1 MTGDEHG
8 PPGSVADLIR
18 ARMGELS
25 PGERKA
31 ARALLSAYPVA
42 GLETVAELAERAG
55 VSPPTVVRFVS
66 RLGFPGYPTFQRTL
80 KREVHARMGSPLEQ
94 YAQEREVPTG
104 ADLLPFLAT
113 TYARAVTT
121 SFRELPTSEFSRA
134 VDLLCQ
140 TRRQV
145 HVVGGRFS
153 HVLGD
158 YLAAHLHLLRPGVA
172 SVPGDEF
179 SRVAFVDGAG
189 PGDLLV
195 VCDFRRHDPSIIR
208 LAQGAA
214 AGGAALILLTDPWL
228 SPIGELAEVV
238 LPTRVESPSPFDS
251 MVPGMAL
258 VEALIT
264 AVTEQLGETGRQRVE
279 RLEHV
284 RHDLDPHTPSA
295 LPPPVATAYP
305 SAVPPP
311 DTPPSPAAAPP
322 PDTPPSPSA
331 EPRS

>member
-1 MTGDEHG
+1 MDEDQADG
-8 PPGSVADLIR
+8 IPDTVAQLTR
-18 ARMGELS
+18 ARMGDLS
-25 PGERKA
+25 PGERRT

-42 GLETVAELAERAG
+42 GLETVAELADRAG

-66 RLGFPGYPTFQRTL
+66 KLGFSGYPAFQRTL

-94 YAQEREVPTG
+94 YAQGRDVPAG
-104 ADLLPFLAT
+104 EELLPFLAT
-113 TYARAVTT
+113 KYATALTT
-121 SFRELPTSEFSRA
+121 SFQELPASEFARA

-140 TRRQV
+140 PRRRV

-158 YLAAHLHLLRPGVA
+158 YLAAHLQLLRPGVA

-179 SRVAFVDGAG
+179 SRVAFVDEVG
-189 PGDLLV
+189 PGDVLV
-195 VCDFRRHDPSIIR
+195 VCDFRRHDPSTVR

-228 SPIGELAEVV
+228 SPIGELAQVV

-264 AVTEQLGETGRQRVE
+264 AVTEQLDETGRQRVE
-279 RLEHV
+279 RLEGV
-284 RHDLDPHTPSA
+284 RDQLDPHTPSA
-295 LPPPVATAYP
+295 LPPEQ
-305 SAVPPP
+305 S
-311 DTPPSPAAAPP
+311 
-322 PDTPPSPSA
+322 
-331 EPRS
+331 